1 MLMNQT
7 TNMNSLKHLFK
18 VAVFHDFLLCKIK
31 YKQSLEA
38 LPVSCYGCCHG
49 APELFV
55 CCCNLGNHRTV
66 LSANKQA
73 ENVIDI
79 CSDSLFLCTR
89 VL

>member
-1 MLMNQT
+1 
-7 TNMNSLKHLFK
+7 MNSLKHLFK
-18 VAVFHDFLLCKIK
+18 VAVFHDFLMCEIK

-49 APELFV
+49 
-55 CCCNLGNHRTV
+55 
-66 LSANKQA
+66 ANKQA